1 MKKLLGL
8 LIVTCALLSCNQ
20 NGNNN
25 KPVTAEVDTTRF
37 FQIAE
42 FIKGEIA
49 EVNKTPYFIYKIDI
63 HHNKKDLTPV
73 NTAVFNELA
82 KTFLTSDIND
92 PAVKTNYKESVFF
105 DETTNNYT
113 LSYAT
118 TNKDLEIQNAEVLLQ
133 EDGKKVKR
141 ILIRKFVNYADSSV
155 IEQLS
160 WKPGESFRINRSVS
174 NNNNEET
181 HQILVAWNE
190 Q

>member
-1 MKKLLGL
+1 M
-8 LIVTCALLSCNQ
+8 
-20 NGNNN
+20 
-25 KPVTAEVDTTRF
+25 
-37 FQIAE
+37 
-42 FIKGEIA
+42 
-49 EVNKTPYFIYKIDI
+49 
-63 HHNKKDLTPV
+63 
-73 NTAVFNELA
+73 A